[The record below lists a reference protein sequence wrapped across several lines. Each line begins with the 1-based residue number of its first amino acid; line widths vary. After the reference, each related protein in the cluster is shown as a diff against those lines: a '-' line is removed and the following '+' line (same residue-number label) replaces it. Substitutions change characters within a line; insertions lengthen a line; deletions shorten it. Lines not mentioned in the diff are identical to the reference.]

1 MTAKPSMAP
10 LPKFVLEMG
19 PLLLYFI
26 AYFKGDWLIGN
37 ISLFSS
43 FQDPIF
49 PATAIFMVAA
59 MAALIISVVTMRQI
73 PIMPLVSGIVI
84 VIFGGLSLW
93 FQNDI
98 FAKLKPT
105 IINALFALVLFGG
118 LYFKKSL
125 LSFVLGPAFQLD
137 EMGWRKLTQRWA
149 WFFIVLALLNEFV
162 WRSFGT
168 DTWMTYRTFGP
179 MALSFL
185 FIIIQMPLIMR
196 HTLEQFPKSGNRFS
210 DKNCSKTQELEQLT
224 AAEAKGKTALN
235 KQT

>member
-1 MTAKPSMAP
+1 VTHQTHETQGTRVTSRPQMAP

-26 AYFKGDWLIGN
+26 AYFRGDWLIDNVG
-37 ISLFSS
+37 LFAD
-43 FQDPIF
+43 FTDPIF

-59 MAALIISVVTMRQI
+59 VAALLISLVVMRQI
-73 PIMPLVSGIVI
+73 LVMPLVSGIVI

-105 IINALFALVLFGG
+105 IINCLFALVLFGG

-125 LSFVLGPAFQLD
+125 LSLVLGPAFQLD
-137 EMGWRKLTQRWA
+137 EAGWRKLTVRWA
-149 WFFIVLALLNEFV
+149 WFFIILAVLNEFV

-168 DTWMTYRTFGP
+168 DIWMTYRTFVP
-179 MALSFL
+179 MLLSFL
-185 FIIIQMPLIMR
+185 FIIAQMPLIM
-196 HTLEQFPKSGNRFS
+196 HHSLDKEQWRRK
-210 DKNCSKTQELEQLT
+210 
-224 AAEAKGKTALN
+224 
-235 KQT
+235 

>member
-1 MTAKPSMAP
+1 MNKPVATHSDKPQMAP

-19 PLLLYFI
+19 PILLYFI
-26 AYFKGDWLIGN
+26 AYFRGDWLIEN
-37 ISLFSS
+37 ISLFSG
-43 FQDPIF
+43 FKDPIF

-59 MAALIISVVTMRQI
+59 IAALIISLVTMRQI
-73 PIMPLVSGIVI
+73 LLMPLVSGIVI

-105 IINALFALVLFGG
+105 IINCLFALVLFGG

-137 EMGWRKLTQRWA
+137 EAGWHKLTLRWA
-149 WFFIVLALLNEFV
+149 WFFIVLALLNEIV
-162 WRSFGT
+162 WRSFDT
-168 DTWMTYRTFGP
+168 DIWMTYRTFVP
-179 MALSFL
+179 MVLSFL

-196 HTLEQFPKSGNRFS
+196 HSL
-210 DKNCSKTQELEQLT
+210 DKEKWG
-224 AAEAKGKTALN
+224 GK
-235 KQT
+235 